1 MQITVKTL
9 QQQTFQ
15 VDIDPTEKVLVLKER
30 IEAARGSAFAAG
42 LQKLI
47 YAGVVL
53 ADDRTVAS
61 YNIDDKK
68 FVVVMVNK
76 APVAV
81 PTPAAA
87 PAAAAAAT
95 ASAAAPAK
103 KDDPAKAETTTAAPA
118 AAANTTVTS
127 TTSAASSTAPVAPV
141 ASASTATDEALSAQS
156 AAEAAFLVGDEYNRI
171 CANIMEMGYTREQVE
186 QALRASFNNPDR
198 AVDYLLSG
206 MEIDPGT
213 GMDAPA
219 AAAVAAAA
227 GSAAPSAV
235 AASAAVSAAVA
246 STQAAGNVG
255 SIQVPSGAQATGP
268 DPLAFLRTQPQF
280 HQMRHLIQRNPDF
293 LNAVLQ
299 QIGQTNPALLQMI
312 SEHQESFLNMLNESN
327 EGEPAAA
334 GAEDAAAAA
343 AAAAEAEDDEVGAP
357 ITLQVSAQDRE
368 SIERLKGLG
377 FPEHLVLQAYFA
389 CERNENLAANLLLSQ
404 NLDD

>member
-15 VDIDPTEKVLVLKER
+15 VEIEPTETVLVLKQH
-30 IEAARGSAFAAG
+30 IETARGAAFSAD

-76 APVAV
+76 APVPV
-81 PTPAAA
+81 PAPAAA
-87 PAAAAAAT
+87 PAAAAAAPANKEEPANKET
-95 ASAAAPAK
+95 TPATTSTSTSSSTAAAASSTPASASAAA
-103 KDDPAKAETTTAAPA
+103 
-118 AAANTTVTS
+118 
-127 TTSAASSTAPVAPV
+127 
-141 ASASTATDEALSAQS
+141 TATDEALSAQS

-171 CANIMEMGYTREQVE
+171 CANIMEMGYTRHQVE

-206 MEIDPGT
+206 MELDSAT
-213 GMDAPA
+213 GMDVPT
-219 AAAVAAAA
+219 AAAA
-227 GSAAPSAV
+227 GSAAP
-235 AASAAVSAAVA
+235 AAATAAAAAA
-246 STQAAGNVG
+246 STQAAGNAG
-255 SIQVPSGAQATGP
+255 SIQVPSGDQAGS

-280 HQMRHLIQRNPDF
+280 QQMRQLIHRNPDF

-312 SEHQESFLNMLNESN
+312 SENQESFLNMLNESN
-327 EGEPAAA
+327 EGEPAVPAPGAA
-334 GAEDAAAAA
+334 DAAADEDDAAAAQLL
-343 AAAAEAEDDEVGAP
+343 DAP
-357 ITLQVSAQDRE
+357 ITLQVSEQDRE